1 LHLDRGVDARQRRA
15 EIQTHLN
22 DARSLADAGERDAA
36 LEKVN
41 AALALD
47 DGNVAAQTL
56 REEIS
61 SSAAPVRLKT
71 EPAREERRIRPNPDA
86 IREHEVRPLVSA
98 EGLAQFEQR
107 ARQRRIERRLAAARA
122 GIDGRRFI
130 EARAALAEVRELDAA
145 RPELA
150 ALTLDL
156 EAAERP
162 RAMRATP
169 GPLAAAAATFAGI
182 ILSASLIGNTG
193 LLQSYPM
200 TDIAALAPGTET
212 ASLSAVLDPGMPM
225 ATIGDQRLALQV
237 APLVDEP
244 RVRNVAEIALDR
256 PVAEFVE
263 APPAF
268 VAVASAP
275 ATALVPLTA
284 AAAPPTSLA
293 PAAAIVPAAA
303 LVSTPAPA
311 PLAAADIET
320 DEAGRVR
327 AVLQRYQTAYDRLDA
342 RLAQAVWPGVNQVAL
357 ARAFDG
363 LESQTLTFKDCDVRL
378 LGSTASARCTGST
391 RYVPKVGS
399 RAPRVE
405 PLVWNF
411 TLRRDTSDWQIETA
425 RADR

>member
-1 LHLDRGVDARQRRA
+1 VDARQRRA
-15 EIQTHLN
+15 EIQTHLS
-22 DARSLADAGERDAA
+22 DARALADAGERDAA
-36 LEKVN
+36 LEKVA

-47 DGNVAAQTL
+47 GGNVAAQTL

-61 SSAAPVRLKT
+61 SFAPVLST
-71 EPAREERRIRPNPDA
+71 QPTGEAGQPRPNLEP
-86 IREHEVRPLVSA
+86 IRENIRPLVSA
-98 EGLAQFEQR
+98 EGLAQFEER

-122 GIDGRRFI
+122 EIGGRRFI

-145 RPELA
+145 RPELT

-156 EAAERP
+156 EAAERTRAT
-162 RAMRATP
+162 RAMRATA

-182 ILSASLIGNTG
+182 TLSASLIGNTG

-212 ASLSAVLDPGMPM
+212 ASLSAEFVPGMPM
-225 ATIGDQRLALQV
+225 ATTGDQLFALSA
-237 APLVDEP
+237 APVVDEP

-263 APPAF
+263 PPPAF
-268 VAVASAP
+268 VAAAPAPGSAP
-275 ATALVPLTA
+275 VPLTA
-284 AAAPPTSLA
+284 AV
-293 PAAAIVPAAA
+293 VPAAA
-303 LVSTPAPA
+303 VVSAPALVPPPAP
-311 PLAAADIET
+311 PAAADIEA
-320 DEAGRVR
+320 DDARGVR
-327 AVLQRYQTAYDRLDA
+327 AALQRYQTAYDRLDA

-363 LESQTLTFKDCDVRL
+363 LESQTLTFNDCDVRL
-378 LGSTASARCTGST
+378 LGSTARARCTGST

-399 RAPRVE
+399 GAPRVE

-411 TLRRDTSDWQIETA
+411 TLRRDTDDWQIETA